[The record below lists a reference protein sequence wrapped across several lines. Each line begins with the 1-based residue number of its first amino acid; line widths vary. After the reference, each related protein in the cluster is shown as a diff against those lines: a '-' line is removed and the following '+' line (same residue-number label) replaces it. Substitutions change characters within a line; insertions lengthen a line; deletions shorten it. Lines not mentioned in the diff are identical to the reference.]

1 MMVGTMRLERS
12 MPVLQVRDVAASAAF
27 YERLGFTASLWGDPP
42 DFAIMT
48 RDRVTLAL
56 DRARDGT
63 VPVNQGLAAYL
74 YTDDV
79 VALRTA
85 LIDAGIAATEMHHPT
100 EYGCD
105 DFDVVDPDGH
115 RIAFGQDRGGT
126 FGL

>member
-1 MMVGTMRLERS
+1 MSGAMRLERA
-12 MPVLQVRDVAASAAF
+12 MPILQVRDVAASAEF
-27 YERLGFTASLWGDPP
+27 YGRLGFTASLWGEPP
-42 DFAIMT
+42 DFAIMK
-48 RDRVTLAL
+48 RGGVTLGL

-63 VPVNQGLAAYL
+63 VPVNQWWAAYL

-79 VALRTA
+79 EALRKDFA
-85 LIDAGIAATEMHHPT
+85 AAGLEPTEMHHPT

-105 DFDVVDPDGH
+105 DFDVIDPDGH

>member
-1 MMVGTMRLERS
+1 MRLERA

-27 YERLGFTASLWGDPP
+27 YGRLGFAASLWGEPAS
-42 DFAIMT
+42 FAILK
-48 RDRVTLAL
+48 RGGVTLAL

-63 VPVNQGLAAYL
+63 VTPNQWWAAYL

-79 VALRTA
+79 ERLRA
-85 LIDAGIAATEMHHPT
+85 EFAAAGLAPTQMHHPDD
-100 EYGCD
+100 YGCD
-105 DFDVVDPDGH
+105 DFDIVDPDGH